1 MDAGAWWAAVYGIV
15 QSWTQLKQLSS
26 SSRMGSNPVSC
37 PSRRGDSETGLKRKD
52 LMKTQEKDGHL
63 LAKEEEKSVQL
74 IP

>member
-1 MDAGAWWAAVYGIV
+1 MD
-15 QSWTQLKQLSS
+15 
-26 SSRMGSNPVSC
+26 SNPVSC

-52 LMKTQEKDGHL
+52 PMKTQGKDGHL